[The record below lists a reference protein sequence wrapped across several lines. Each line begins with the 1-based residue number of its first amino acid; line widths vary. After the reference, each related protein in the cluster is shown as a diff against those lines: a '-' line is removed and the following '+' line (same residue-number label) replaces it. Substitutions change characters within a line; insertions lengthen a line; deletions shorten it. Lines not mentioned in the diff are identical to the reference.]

1 MTLTATINRET
12 KNHLFCFIFGSEENK
27 KHLLS
32 LYNAINNTAY
42 TNVEDVEIN
51 TLSDIIYIRMKNDV
65 SFILDSDMSL
75 YEHQSTYNPNMPL
88 RGMIYFSTLYSQFL
102 SENNKNIYGKSLVK
116 IPTPRYIV
124 FYNGDD
130 SYPDKLELRLSDSF
144 ENPDKSGAFEW
155 TATMLN
161 INKGHNQNILNKCQA
176 LFQYSEFVAKI
187 KEYRQLMPIAQA
199 IHKAVDYAIN
209 NNYLDGFFKKHR
221 EGIMHSCLTEFNEEV
236 YRKGIYEEAIIKFLH
251 KLQSKN
257 FSKEEAINQIMEYF
271 DLSNEEAA
279 KLTNANWK

>member
-1 MTLTATINRET
+1 MTITATINRET

-32 LYNAINNTAY
+32 LYNAINNTTY

-51 TLSDIIYIRMKNDV
+51 TISEIIYIRMKNDV